1 MSNPFES
8 PKQVPDGPQYQ
19 GPPGQGDATGGVI
32 PYKNVPALSAYYI
45 GIVSLLCCFVGLPV
59 GIVAVVLGI
68 MGLQK
73 RARQPEV
80 KGSVHAWIGIVCGVL
95 STLGAIPFAIALIG
109 GIIAGL
115 QQR

>member
-1 MSNPFES
+1 MSNPYQS
-8 PKQVPDGPQYQ
+8 PQSPGGPQP
-19 GPPGQGDATGGVI
+19 GPRGEGDATGGVI
-32 PYKNVPALSAYYI
+32 PYKNMPALLAYYI

-59 GIVAVVLGI
+59 GIVSIVLGI

-95 STLGAIPFAIALIG
+95 STIGAILMAIAIIG
-109 GIIAGL
+109 GIASSN
-115 QQR
+115 R